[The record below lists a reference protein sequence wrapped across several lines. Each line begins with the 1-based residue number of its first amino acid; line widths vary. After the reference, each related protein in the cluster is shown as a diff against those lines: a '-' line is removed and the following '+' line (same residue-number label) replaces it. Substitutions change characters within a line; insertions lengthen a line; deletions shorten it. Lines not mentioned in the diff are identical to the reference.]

1 MASSQKQPAAPAH
14 TPVDLRD
21 PAWAALLAWLWP
33 GAGHIYQRRYA
44 KGALFMICILGIFFY
59 GLMLGSGRV
68 VYASWKPN
76 DRRWQFAC
84 QIGVGLPAFPAIVQS
99 FKTKNDG
106 KPYFPLAERFP
117 PNHLHKFEIMTEQ
130 DLADY
135 EGQTLTDGFMAP
147 PPGPVIP
154 ELIDVLGKWH
164 EELLHRF
171 ELGTLF
177 TIVAG
182 LLNILAIYDAFAG
195 PAYEDPEEE
204 KKRKRKKRGS
214 QDEAENQEEA
224 DDD

>member
-1 MASSQKQPAAPAH
+1 MASPQKESVPPDNI
-14 TPVDLRD
+14 PVDLRD

-76 DRRWQFAC
+76 DPRWQYVC
-84 QIGVGLPAFPAIVQS
+84 QIGVGLPAFPAIAQS
-99 FKTKNDG
+99 FKTKNGG
-106 KPYFPLAERFP
+106 KPYFPLAERYGDGARMYDLIP
-117 PNHLHKFEIMTEQ
+117 PE
-130 DLADY
+130 DLATY
-135 EGQTLTDGFMAP
+135 EGNRLIDGFMAP
-147 PPGPVIP
+147 PPGEVDP
-154 ELIDVLGKWH
+154 EHIDVLGKWH

-182 LLNILAIYDAFAG
+182 LLNVLAIYDAFAG
-195 PAYEDPEEE
+195 PAYEIPEEE
-204 KKRKRKKRGS
+204 KKRKKKKRGG
-214 QDEAENQEEA
+214 QDELVDQEQA
-224 DDD
+224 NDD

>member
-14 TPVDLRD
+14 APVDLRD

-99 FKTKNDG
+99 FKTKNGG

-117 PNHLHKFEIMTEQ
+117 PNHFRKFEIMTEQ

-147 PPGPVIP
+147 PPGPIIP

-195 PAYEDPEEE
+195 PAYEIPEEE
-204 KKRKRKKRGS
+204 KKRKKKKRS
-214 QDEAENQEEA
+214 AEDEADNQEEA
-224 DDD
+224 NDG